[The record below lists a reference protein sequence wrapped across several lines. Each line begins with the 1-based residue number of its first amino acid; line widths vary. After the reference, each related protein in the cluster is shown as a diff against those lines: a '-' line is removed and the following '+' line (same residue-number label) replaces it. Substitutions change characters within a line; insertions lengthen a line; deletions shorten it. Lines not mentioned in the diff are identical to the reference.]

1 MAHPFPPEEDT
12 SPSVGAWLT
21 AQRAPFLARSPI
33 VFIEM
38 PSLIPR
44 MKIAH
49 ALLTAALIGVL
60 FYAIWR
66 VQPPRHI
73 RIAAGPIG
81 GSFYESAERY
91 KALIERKGYRV
102 TVVPLQDT
110 DEIGAK
116 LGDERDRFDIGFVAA
131 DRQSRGDEK
140 WTSLGDI
147 QLQSIFIF
155 ENSRTAAEKPIHS
168 FADLR
173 GMAVAMPPLH
183 SLTSRTF
190 LHIFAAFGIGARD
203 LKISFLPM
211 NEELARLKQGEF
223 DVALFILGA
232 DNTLMAD
239 LAKDPNLVMVEIGQR
254 DAIAR
259 KLPYLHEAV
268 LPAGIYDL
276 ARNVPPR
283 DMGVLALTI
292 SVAARPGLPPA
303 TTYAVLTAM
312 REVHRGNDFLSAA
325 GEFPHASGPAGE
337 VEERVDAFYR
347 SGEPWVFAHLP
358 LALACVVDTYLAP
371 LVALLF
377 LTNAFKVVSEF
388 QQIRLFFKIA
398 AARTALWWARRR
410 LRNGGRVTMPVRKV
424 LRSLASSIEREEG
437 AMRDLLDELKQRSH
451 AAPAAEGRAPRNL
464 ANDR

>member
-1 MAHPFPPEEDT
+1 MPPLLSRT
-12 SPSVGAWLT
+12 
-21 AQRAPFLARSPI
+21 
-33 VFIEM
+33 
-38 PSLIPR
+38 
-44 MKIAH
+44 KIAH
-49 ALLTAALIGVL
+49 ALLTAGVIGVL

-73 RIAAGPIG
+73 RIAAGPVG

-91 KALIERKGYRV
+91 KVLMEQDGYRV

-116 LGDERDRFDIGFVAA
+116 LGDGRDRFDIGFVAA
-131 DRQSRGDEK
+131 DRQSRSEEK

-155 ENSRTAAEKPIHS
+155 ENSRTATNKPIHS

-173 GMAVAMPPLH
+173 GMTVAMPPLH

-190 LHIFAAFGIGARD
+190 LHIFAAFGIGAREMK
-203 LKISFLPM
+203 LAFLPM
-211 NEELARLKQGEF
+211 NEELARLKRGEF
-223 DVALFILGA
+223 DAGLFILGA

-259 KLPYLHEAV
+259 KLPYLQKAV

-303 TTYAVLTAM
+303 IAYAVLTAM
-312 REVHRGNDFLSAA
+312 REVHSGNDFLSGA
-325 GEFPHASGPAGE
+325 GEFPRVSGAAGE
-337 VEERVDAFYR
+337 IDERVDAFYR

-371 LVALLF
+371 LVAVLF
-377 LTNAFKVVSEF
+377 LTNAFKVASEF

-410 LRNGGRVTMPVRKV
+410 ARSGRPVTMHLLKI
-424 LRSLASSIEREEG
+424 LRSLASSIERDES
-437 AMRDLLDELKQRSH
+437 AVRHLLAELKRRAH
-451 AAPAAEGRAPRNL
+451 ATPAAEGRSSSHL